1 MAITGMAA
9 LLGLMPRIDAG
20 AALGCWWSSHAEEQL
35 IRFVPAP
42 ARARMAD
49 PGARDRPMKL
59 AHDPLREG
67 EIPREQKLQP
77 WRVGSPGRMG
87 RVATTELGPVDVQ
100 GEAMIAAARWTV
112 AV

>member
-20 AALGCWWSSHAEEQL
+20 AALGGWRSSHAEEQL
-35 IRFVPAP
+35 IGFVPAP

-49 PGARDRPMKL
+49 PGARDRPMRL
-59 AHDPLREG
+59 VHDPLREG

-77 WRVGSPGRMG
+77 RRIGSPGRMG
-87 RVATTELGPVDVQ
+87 RVAMTELADRGGQ
-100 GEAMIAAARWTV
+100 SRICRL
-112 AV
+112 